1 MSTTLRLKTPDEKR
15 HLKYYYVQLRIDFNI
30 GDWLKPLE
38 STRIGL
44 VQDNSSRCDWLTY
57 QEY

>member
-57 QEY
+57 